1 MGARDG
7 QDALRKCAHR
17 RKNKRKS
24 KRKSKRKIKRNDK
37 PKYKRKYKRKRA
49 PIHLSPSP
57 KPVLQNRLKLG
68 KGNCDARR
76 TTRPRT
82 SIH

>member
-1 MGARDG
+1 MGARDD
-7 QDALRKCAHR
+7 QDAHRKCVHR

-24 KRKSKRKIKRNDK
+24 KRNNK
-37 PKYKRKYKRKRA
+37 PKYKRKKE
-49 PIHLSPSP
+49 PIYPSPSP

-68 KGNCDARR
+68 KSNCDARR

-82 SIH
+82 RIH

>member
-7 QDALRKCAHR
+7 QDAHRKCAHR

-24 KRKSKRKIKRNDK
+24 NRKNKRNDK
-37 PKYKRKYKRKRA
+37 PKYKRKRE
-49 PIHLSPSP
+49 PIHLLPTP

-68 KGNCDARR
+68 KSNCDARR

-82 SIH
+82 RIH